1 MSSPRLPKRFHAFT
15 ITQALGAFNDNVFK
29 MLLQLFVLRVML
41 AANAEE
47 LISQA
52 TLVFTVPFV
61 LFGPWA
67 GYFADRFAKSNLMR
81 VIKIAE
87 IGIMLIG
94 VLAFYLGDVYFM
106 LLVLFLMASQSTF
119 FSPAKQGLIPEIC
132 EPEAITHAN
141 SWVEMTTFLFII
153 VGIVIAGVLMDVH
166 DNNAMAVALYCVVFA
181 VMGTISAFFIPKTT
195 PKGSHTK
202 FPWNPIT
209 GIVKDLIFLK
219 RQKGL
224 WLAGLANSY
233 FWMLGLVFSTNVLIY
248 GERLLNLGES
258 SSVKLTVL
266 PAFMAVGIG
275 AGSMLAGRWS
285 GQKVELGLVPLG
297 GLGMSLGAIGLFF
310 STSSY
315 WLTSALL
322 ILTGICG
329 GLFIVPLFAY
339 LQFVAEEHEKGR
351 VLATVGVLN
360 GLFLVLGS
368 LLYNLFAVQFGLSAD
383 AFFLLMGIATVGAVI
398 YICTIIP
405 EYFIRFC
412 GWLLTH
418 TFYNI
423 RIVGAEHVPLKGP
436 ALLLPNHVSFIDAF
450 LIGSTMQRFIR
461 YMMLKS
467 YYQIPMAKHI
477 FRIMDTI
484 PIEPAEGK
492 ESVAKSL
499 QAAREKLV
507 QNHVVCIFPE
517 GGLTRDGRIQP
528 FKPGFETVMK
538 GLECPIVPVY
548 MHRVWGSIFSYER
561 GKVLWKMPR
570 KIPYPVTIEYG
581 EPLPPTAT
589 AAEAEHA
596 VRLLA
601 AKYNGTAA

>member
-29 MLLQLFVLRVML
+29 MLLQLFVLRVL
-41 AANAEE
+41 VAANAEE
-47 LISQA
+47 IISEA

-67 GYFADRFAKSNLMR
+67 GYFADRYSKSRLMR
-81 VIKIAE
+81 IIKIAE
-87 IGIMLIG
+87 IAIMLIG
-94 VLAFYLGDVYFM
+94 VAAFYFGNVWFM
-106 LLVLFLMASQSTF
+106 LIVLFLMASQSTF

-153 VGIVIAGVLMDVH
+153 IGIVIAGVLMDVH
-166 DNNAMAVALYCVVFA
+166 DNNTMAVALYCVGFA
-181 VMGTISAFFIPKTT
+181 VMGTISAFYIPKTI
-195 PKGSHTK
+195 PKGSLVK

-209 GIVKDLIFLK
+209 GIFRDLVFLK

-233 FWMLGLVFSTNVLIY
+233 FWMLGLVFSTNILIY
-248 GERLLNLGES
+248 GEKLLFLGES

-266 PAFMAVGIG
+266 PAFMAIGIG

-285 GQKVELGLVPLG
+285 GKKVELGLVPLG
-297 GLGMSLGAIGLFF
+297 GIGMAVGAIGLYF
-310 STSSY
+310 STGAY
-315 WLTSALL
+315 WLTSVLL
-322 ILTGICG
+322 LFTGICG
-329 GLFIVPLFAY
+329 GLYIVPLFAY
-339 LQFVAEEHEKGR
+339 LQYVAEEHEKGR

-368 LLYNLFAVQFGLSAD
+368 LLYNLFAVQLAIAAD
-383 AFFLLMGIATVGAVI
+383 MFYLIMGIATIGAVV
-398 YICTIIP
+398 YICTVIP

-418 TFYNI
+418 TFYDI

-436 ALLLPNHVSFIDAF
+436 ALLLPNHVSFVDAF

-467 YYQIPMAKHI
+467 YYQIPVFKHI

-492 ESVAKSL
+492 NSVAKSL
-499 QAAREKLV
+499 AAAREKLQ
-507 QNHVVCIFPE
+507 QNHVVCIFAE
-517 GGLTRDGRIQP
+517 GGLTRDGTIRP
-528 FKPGFETVMK
+528 FKTGFETVMQE
-538 GLECPIVPVY
+538 LTCPIIPVY
-548 MHRVWGSIFSYER
+548 MHKVWGSIFSYER
-561 GKVLWKMPR
+561 GKVFWKMPK
-570 KIPYPVTIEYG
+570 KIPYPITIEYG
-581 EPLPPTAT
+581 APMLASST
-589 AAEAEHA
+589 AAEVEQA
-596 VRLLA
+596 VRDLA
-601 AKYNGTAA
+601 TKYNGKAK